1 MIHRYFKDGVKPEL
15 NDTNQVTV
23 LIGRDETEL
32 TEVIFNQSP
41 PELEGPKFTDN
52 GKDQIIFITSGMGI
66 LDIENRV
73 YKVKKGCCTYIP
85 SGILFQIKNKS
96 SKPLCYLLYNIY
108 KNKKSEEYKT
118 SHDRI
123 DKIKPAGKQ
132 IVDSIPDAGEKVNF
146 GVKSK
151 FYNNIH
157 SGKKFEFGSNSTIL
171 LLDRNETNKCELTLV
186 SWPSGNKG
194 ALVAHKEKEQTF
206 FILNGHGWITIDK
219 ETDEV
224 KSGDLI
230 FVPRNTP
237 HTTQAA
243 NCKLSYLCM
252 NALSGEIQDDSF
264 EEMYKRVSPD
274 RIKRWVSN
282 DETVGE

>member
-1 MIHRYFKDGVKPEL
+1 
-15 NDTNQVTV
+15 
-23 LIGRDETEL
+23 
-32 TEVIFNQSP
+32 
-41 PELEGPKFTDN
+41 
-52 GKDQIIFITSGMGI
+52 
-66 LDIENRV
+66 
-73 YKVKKGCCTYIP
+73 
-85 SGILFQIKNKS
+85 LF
-96 SKPLCYLLYNIY
+96 
-108 KNKKSEEYKT
+108 
-118 SHDRI
+118 
-123 DKIKPAGKQ
+123 
-132 IVDSIPDAGEKVNF
+132 
-146 GVKSK
+146 
-151 FYNNIH
+151 
-157 SGKKFEFGSNSTIL
+157 
-171 LLDRNETNKCELTLV
+171 DRNETNKIELTLV
-186 SWPSGNKG
+186 SWPARNKG

-230 FVPRNTP
+230 FVPRNIP